1 MQLDNALHLRRGLP
15 TLHARRP
22 SNCCAACVHERRAD
36 MLFGFWFSG
45 HLLTLRGGPKRY
57 DHTRCGEK
65 EGGHYEEDKIAHLKF
80 SYNDQFVYLYPKFP
94 NMKSKAGFRRHATTE
109 VTHMP
114 LGRSDAHQNSSP
126 FHMQMSVHSNWEG
139 WKLERRWKCN
149 GEFMGTARGAT
160 KKGDSSF
167 HPHPPSLSHSEIQTV
182 SDRPD
187 LDLDRAPLELVRSRI
202 DL

>member
-1 MQLDNALHLRRGLP
+1 MQLDNALHLQRGLP

-22 SNCCAACVHERRAD
+22 SNCCAACVHTARRAD

-45 HLLTLRGGPKRY
+45 HSLTLRGGPKRY
-57 DHTRCGEK
+57 DHTGWGEK
-65 EGGHYEEDKIAHLKF
+65 EGAHYEEDKIAHLKF
-80 SYNDQFVYLYPKFP
+80 PVCNRILVH
-94 NMKSKAGFRRHATTE
+94 MKSKLALDDMRPQRS
-109 VTHMP
+109 HMP
-114 LGRSDAHQNSSP
+114 LSRSDTHQNSSP
-126 FHMQMSVHSNWEG
+126 FHMQMSVHSNSEG

-160 KKGDSSF
+160 RKGDSSF
-167 HPHPPSLSHSEIQTV
+167 HPPLSFSHSEIQTV